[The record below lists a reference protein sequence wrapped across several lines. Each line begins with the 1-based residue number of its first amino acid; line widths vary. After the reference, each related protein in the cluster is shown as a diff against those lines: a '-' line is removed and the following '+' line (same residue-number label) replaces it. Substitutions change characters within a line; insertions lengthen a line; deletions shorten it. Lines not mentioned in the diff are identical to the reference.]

1 MSNTGSNIGSEIRSA
16 VKGIHGAGEAIR
28 GTVNQSV
35 DATFNDK
42 AGEAKNQ
49 AVTEN
54 GISEVEAADRNIGV
68 KHGVKTGGV
77 TGGTT
82 TGAGVHSGAV
92 GNMRSDPAATGNM
105 ATEPTSRTDRY

>member
-1 MSNTGSNIGSEIRSA
+1 MSNTGSKIGSEIKGA
-16 VKGIHGAGEAIR
+16 VKGVHGAGEAIR
-28 GTVNQSV
+28 GTLNQSV
-35 DATFNDK
+35 DAAFNDK

-49 AVTEN
+49 AVTEK

-68 KHGVKTGGV
+68 RHGVKSGGV

-82 TGAGVHSGAV
+82 TGAGAHSGAV

-105 ATEPTSRTDRY
+105 ATEPTSRTAKY